1 MAADGVDRGDCDND
15 TYIVLDIDGSDV
27 DYYEGAYDKDNNYG
41 DDYYDHSYCHD
52 DDGDGDKGNDDGDGD
67 KGNDDG
73 GDDDDDD
80 GDDDDN
86 HRDNDDYVENDNA
99 MF

>member
-1 MAADGVDRGDCDND
+1 MTDDGVDRRDCDND
-15 TYIVLDIDGSDV
+15 TYIVLDIDSSDV

-52 DDGDGDKGNDDGDGD
+52 DDGDGDNGNDD
-67 KGNDDG
+67 

-99 MF
+99 MC